1 MRIVVPLFEGFTA
14 LDAVGPYEVL
24 SRLPGARLLFAATE
38 TGPVR
43 SDTGVLAITAD
54 ARLADVDSCDVLV
67 VPGGPGTRR
76 LMHDPELTGWIRR
89 VHETTQWTT
98 SVCTGSL
105 LLGGAGLLEGLH
117 ATTHWS
123 AVELLESFGARYV
136 TERVVV
142 RGKVVSAA
150 GVSAGIDM
158 ALTLAELIAGDD
170 VARAIQLAIEY
181 DPQPPFDC
189 GSVAKA
195 GPALVELIR
204 TVLSDSG
211 ADGRADGSADARA
224 DGSADDRAAPTPG
237 PHRRPGPQPGQAERP
252 DQSQTTL

>member
-24 SRLPGARLLFAATE
+24 SRLPGARLLFAAAE

-105 LLGGAGLLEGLH
+105 LLGGA
-117 ATTHWS
+117 
-123 AVELLESFGARYV
+123 ELLESFGARYV
-136 TERVVV
+136 PERVVV

-158 ALTLAELIAGDD
+158 ALNLAELIAGDD

-195 GPALVELIR
+195 GPALVDLIR

-211 ADGRADGSADARA
+211 TDTRADGSAGR
-224 DGSADDRAAPTPG
+224 
-237 PHRRPGPQPGQAERP
+237 H
-252 DQSQTTL
+252 QS

>member
-24 SRLPGARLLFAATE
+24 SRLPGVRLTFAAAE

-43 SDTGVLAITAD
+43 SDTGMLAITAD
-54 ARLADVDSCDVLV
+54 ARLVDVDNCDVLV

-76 LMHDPELTGWIRR
+76 LMHDPELTSWIRR

-105 LLGGAGLLEGLH
+105 LLGGAGLLEGLD

-123 AVELLESFGARYV
+123 AVDLLESFGARYV

-142 RGKVVSAA
+142 RGKVVTGA

-158 ALTLAELIAGDD
+158 ALSLAELIAGDD
-170 VARAIQLAIEY
+170 LARAIQLAIEY

-195 GPALVELIR
+195 GPALVDQIR
-204 TVLSDSG
+204 TMLSDGGTGDG
-211 ADGRADGSADARA
+211 ADAGSGGGGYA
-224 DGSADDRAAPTPG
+224 GAPPT
-237 PHRRPGPQPGQAERP
+237 PGPQPGPAERA
-252 DQSQTTL
+252 DRSQTSL